1 MAPAGASAASWLPV
15 VPLLLV
21 AALYLVG
28 VRRLVRRGDRWPLA
42 RTASALGSVTVFAVA
57 LLPPVSTHA
66 DVFAVHV
73 VGHLLLAMLAPLL
86 LALSAPVTLVLRTVP
101 VPARRRVLAVVHSRA
116 ARVLTSAPIVLVLEI
131 GGMYAFYLTPLFR
144 FTHEYVWLYLLVH
157 VHMVSAGWLFSTVV
171 AGRDPLPHRPGMP
184 TALTMLLLAGAAHGI
199 LAKLMYAHDLPAM
212 AGTPS
217 QVQFGAQVMFSGG
230 DLVELATAAAVM
242 TSWYAREGRM
252 QRRAGARRNR
262 GLIVHQARR
271 SVGVVRRTP

>member
-1 MAPAGASAASWLPV
+1 MAPAGTSAASWLPV
-15 VPLLLV
+15 LPLLLV

-42 RTASALGSVTVFAVA
+42 RTASALGSVVVFAAA

-86 LALSAPVTLVLRTVP
+86 LALSAPVTLVLRTVA
-101 VPARRRVLAVVHSRA
+101 VPARRRVLAVLHSRA
-116 ARVLTSAPIVLVLEI
+116 ARVLSSAPIVLVLEI

-144 FTHEYVWLYLLVH
+144 LAHEYEWLYLLVH

-184 TALTMLLLAGAAHGI
+184 GALTMLLLAGAAHGI
-199 LAKLMYAHDLPAM
+199 LAKLMYAHDLPVM

-217 QVQFGAQVMFSGG
+217 QVQLAAQVMFSGG
-230 DLVELATAAAVM
+230 DLVELATAVAVM
-242 TSWYAREGRM
+242 TGWYAREGRM
-252 QRRAGARRNR
+252 HRRAA
-262 GLIVHQARR
+262 
-271 SVGVVRRTP
+271 VRAGTVA